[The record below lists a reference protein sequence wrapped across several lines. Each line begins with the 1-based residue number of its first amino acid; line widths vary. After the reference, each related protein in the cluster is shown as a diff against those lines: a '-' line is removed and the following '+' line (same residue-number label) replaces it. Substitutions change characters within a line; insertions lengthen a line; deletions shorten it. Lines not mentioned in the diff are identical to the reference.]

1 MSENSPQG
9 SFLRTL
15 PYGSRDPA
23 HLPSPRSPRE
33 ERTWTRCH
41 WTLHLKLLCFVSR
54 LTHAGEPGAW
64 VTSLPSNHS
73 TFE

>member
-33 ERTWTRCH
+33 ERTWTRCQCH
-41 WTLHLKLLCFVSR
+41 WTLHLCFVSP
-54 LTHAGEPGAW
+54 HAGEPGAW

-73 TFE
+73 TL